1 MLRLRTAVNER
12 GSTHIQLHAPCQDR
26 FLVRSHGQ
34 RTLFTLAD
42 GHGSAPYTRSGLGAR
57 LMCAAAARVL
67 LADGAEVKP
76 DDVLTSALKDT
87 YDRLIRR
94 HLALRPLADWELE
107 RLADRPPEQA
117 YGCTFLAALSTPQEV
132 ICFQIGDGT
141 IALLD
146 EMGAFL
152 PPLDMDSACMG
163 ALTSSMA
170 YDRERCLAH
179 FRVRHYPQPVAALLM
194 CSDGYCFS
202 GNAPCQAAGLLT
214 LNDAPELD
222 AVLKRGRHG
231 DDLTL
236 LLAADD
242 ALIATEAFQS
252 GLGRTLRRGQKLEQA
267 ARLKAELDRT
277 ACYLRLAL
285 PKYRTAADKAQAE
298 AWLAKI
304 RPKAEAYRAALSAYE
319 ELKQE
324 L

>member
-1 MLRLRTAVNER
+1 
-12 GSTHIQLHAPCQDR
+12 
-26 FLVRSHGQ
+26 
-34 RTLFTLAD
+34 
-42 GHGSAPYTRSGLGAR
+42 
-57 LMCAAAARVL
+57 MCAAAARVL